1 MLRLKTSIIRILCC
15 FLPTLLCASSWAAD
29 APFIASEIQT
39 HLIESKFVDQTF
51 EISVQVPISRTDGS
65 ERFPVLYL
73 TDSYGGVSFASSTS
87 IMQFGGDIPRFIS
100 VGIGYKTEHSLSS
113 LEIRTRDLTQVQ
125 SQSSLPPLSG
135 VIQGVPNLNL
145 VKASGGAPEFL
156 RFIREELQPFIDE
169 NYPTIPEDRA
179 YWGDSLGGLFGLYV
193 LFNQPDTFNR
203 YIIGSPSIW
212 WADRAIMKDARA
224 FVDSHSDLPVRLFL
238 GVGALE
244 EQADVPASLE
254 LAMVTNMFQLE
265 ALLQSANFEGLEL
278 SSNLF
283 PNETHT
289 SVIAMNYIRGVQ
301 SVYTRPTVSFLMQ
314 AMMPP
319 DSE

>member
-1 MLRLKTSIIRILCC
+1 
-15 FLPTLLCASSWAAD
+15 
-29 APFIASEIQT
+29 
-39 HLIESKFVDQTF
+39 
-51 EISVQVPISRTDGS
+51 
-65 ERFPVLYL
+65 
-73 TDSYGGVSFASSTS
+73 
-87 IMQFGGDIPRFIS
+87 MQFGGDIPRFIS

-254 LAMVTNMFQLE
+254 PAMVTNMFQLE